1 MFRRLEAG
9 GFGLMVFVKKP
20 IASLEQPWKSEGS
33 LQLRSRGSMYMR
45 DLHMGCVNVSG
56 PSMGL

>member
-1 MFRRLEAG
+1 
-9 GFGLMVFVKKP
+9 MVFVKKP